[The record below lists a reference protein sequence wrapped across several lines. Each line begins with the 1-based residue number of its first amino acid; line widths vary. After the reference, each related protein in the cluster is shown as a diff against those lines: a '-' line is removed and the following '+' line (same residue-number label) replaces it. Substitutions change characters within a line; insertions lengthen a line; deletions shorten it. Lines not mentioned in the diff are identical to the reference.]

1 MPKTEPS
8 HLINF
13 SFRPTIIVF
22 NGCDQEWHPTTEQ
35 TKNVPS
41 VQDSMELFTP
51 WPQDQWFR
59 QKRGSFIIK
68 KEIQRE
74 WLHWLHQG
82 IFKSLMKNWF
92 VQYIIYVVVCID
104 IS

>member
-1 MPKTEPS
+1 MTSETTPATNVTIKKKKKNGMPKTEPS

-51 WPQDQWFR
+51 
-59 QKRGSFIIK
+59 
-68 KEIQRE
+68 
-74 WLHWLHQG
+74 
-82 IFKSLMKNWF
+82 
-92 VQYIIYVVVCID
+92 
-104 IS
+104 